1 MKNCLPIILSVCLIL
16 GAMAAG
22 VWMLFTGI
30 TDAAEQNALKTEYE
44 SVEGELTDYTLT
56 SPGGYD
62 PVRRRHTNDT
72 YSLTYTYYV
81 DFEAYTVTTDYGT
94 GDIPILGS
102 SRTVYFDPAHPENAI
117 LGGTNS
123 ATVLI
128 FAGAM
133 FVLVPMI
140 FILVFA
146 SVVGWIPQ
154 TRIDLLD
161 ILVGLVLA
169 GLGGGALFLME
180 GSFHAMK
187 LIPILLAAAGIW
199 LVIRGPIRVSRAKKN
214 DPEEKKKK
222 EKKDEKKKGKK
233 KKKDEDKK

>member
-1 MKNCLPIILSVCLIL
+1 MKSCLSTVISVFLIL
-16 GAMAAG
+16 AVIAAG
-22 VWMLFTGI
+22 VWMVFTGV
-30 TDAAEQNALKTEYE
+30 TDTIEQSALKAEYE

-102 SRTVYFDPAHPENAI
+102 SRTVYFDPAHPDNAI

-128 FAGAM
+128 FAGSL
-133 FVLVPMI
+133 FIIVPMI
-140 FILVFA
+140 FIVVFA
-146 SVVGWIPQ
+146 TMMGWIPH
-154 TRIDLLD
+154 TRIDILD

-169 GLGGGALFLME
+169 GVGVGALFLME

-187 LIPILLAAAGIW
+187 LIPVLLAAAGIW
-199 LVIRGPIRVSRAKKN
+199 LVIRGPIRVSRAKKH
-214 DPEEKKKK
+214 DPEEQKKKKKK
-222 EKKDEKKKGKK
+222 EDEKKNKK
-233 KKKDEDKK
+233 KKEDKKS

>member
-1 MKNCLPIILSVCLIL
+1 MKNCLSTVISVCLIL

-30 TDAAEQNALKTEYE
+30 TDAAEQNALKAEYE
-44 SVEGELTDYTLT
+44 SAEGELTDYTLT

-62 PVRRRHTNDT
+62 PVRRRHTNDI

-128 FAGAM
+128 FAGAL
-133 FVLVPMI
+133 FVLIPMI

-146 SVVGWIPQ
+146 TVVGWIPH
-154 TRIDLLD
+154 TRIDILD

-169 GLGGGALFLME
+169 GLGGGALFLMD
-180 GSFHAMK
+180 GAFHAIK

-199 LVIRGPIRVSRAKKN
+199 LVIRGPVRVSRTKKN
-214 DPEEKKKK
+214 DPEEQKKKKKK
-222 EKKDEKKKGKK
+222 EDEKKNKK
-233 KKKDEDKK
+233 KKKDKK